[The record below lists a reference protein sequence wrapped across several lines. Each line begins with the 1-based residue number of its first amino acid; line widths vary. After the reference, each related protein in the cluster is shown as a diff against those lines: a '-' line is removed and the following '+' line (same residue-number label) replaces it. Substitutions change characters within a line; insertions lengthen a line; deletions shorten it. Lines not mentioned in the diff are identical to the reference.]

1 MKKRLIALLL
11 VLAMLTGLLAGCGV
25 GHHANP
31 AQTPEPTE
39 PPARSEEDNDPILPE
54 PLPAVID
61 PVFPT
66 STNGAIQAFS
76 HALFQEM
83 LALSEENPVISPLSA
98 YFALAMVA
106 LGADGET
113 LDEFTALLGR
123 EPHELAADLLAL
135 TRDLKNVSGSTAL
148 QISGSVWVDDSFT
161 VNPAFAA
168 AMADYF
174 NALALS
180 RDFAATE
187 TVDEINAWVAEQT
200 DDLIDQVIDSIGRD
214 AVMLLINTLY
224 FSGKWAA
231 AFNPMTEYQGTFHP
245 ATGSAVEVPFLSTSA
260 GTFSVAVTDQFEAA
274 LLPYDDNRLGFLLA
288 RPTDGTSVRDFA
300 AAHDLGGILAQL
312 EESPEAQIRM
322 PKLDLE
328 YKVVLNDLLQAMGLD
343 KAFGNLADLS
353 GLIEEDD
360 PLHISQV
367 LQKVRLLVDEEGT
380 EAAAVTVVTVERAS
394 IALNLIELT
403 FDSPYLYAIVDLE
416 TGIPLFMGVLD
427 NPA

>member
-11 VLAMLTGLLAGCGV
+11 ALAMLTGLLAGCGA
-25 GHHANP
+25 GHRPSP
-31 AQTPEPTE
+31 AQTPEP
-39 PPARSEEDNDPILPE
+39 PALSEYDDPVSPE
-54 PLPAVID
+54 PLPAVIGD
-61 PVFPT
+61 FPAGT
-66 STNGAIQAFS
+66 TGAIQAFS
-76 HALFQEM
+76 HTLFRDV
-83 LALSEENPVISPLSA
+83 LALSDENPVISPLSA

-106 LGADGET
+106 LGANGET

-135 TRDLKNVSGSTAL
+135 TRDLKDVSGSTAL
-148 QISGSVWVDDSFT
+148 QIAGSVWVDDNFT
-161 VNPAFAA
+161 VNPDFAA

-174 NALALS
+174 SALALS
-180 RDFAATE
+180 RDFAAPE

-200 DDLIDQVIDSIGRD
+200 DDLIDHMLDSIGRD

-231 AFNPMTEYQGTFHP
+231 DFNPMTEYQGTFHP
-245 ATGSAVEVPFLSTSA
+245 ATGSAVEVPFLST
-260 GTFSVAVTDQFEAA
+260 GTGAFPVAVTDQFEAA
-274 LLPYDDNRLGFLLA
+274 LFPYDDDRLGFLLV

-312 EESPEAQIRM
+312 EDAPEAHIRM

-328 YKVVLNDLLQAMGLD
+328 YEVRLNDLLQAMGLE
-343 KAFGNLADLS
+343 KAFGDLADLS
-353 GLIEEDD
+353 GLIEEDER
-360 PLHISQV
+360 LYISSV

-380 EAAAVTVVTVERAS
+380 EAAAVTVVTIERAS
-394 IALNLIELT
+394 IDLNLIELT
-403 FDSPYLYAIVDLE
+403 FDTPYLYAIVDLE